1 MRDRRFEPRQA
12 ANESVEVRW
21 TEATGAD
28 RLCSGVVRDLSRSGA
43 SIVLDHPIHVL
54 TPVRVTIRNQEL
66 NARVRFCIRAQTG
79 FVLGVELRPDSQGL
93 LQTHRRT

>member
-12 ANESVEVRW
+12 TDESVEVRW
-21 TEATGAD
+21 TEATGAE
-28 RLCSGVVRDLSRSGA
+28 RRGSGVVRDLSRSGA

-66 NARVRFCIRAQTG
+66 NARVRSCIPAQTG
-79 FVLGVELRPDSQGL
+79 YVLGVELWPHSQGFL
-93 LQTHRRT
+93 RDAS